1 MTEPRREHP
10 ISGHSYQSTTTP
22 NSLITVAVVP
32 PNLGFKCGLRLR
44 PRRGLSPQHFTRL
57 DFDLLSVP
65 SSSTV
70 LLISHTRS
78 SSFRSRD
85 FTETRRGRLILSYV
99 RVKIVSLFVRVSY
112 HTREWD
118 LCEIHLCRASVLQ
131 PDRPSSSTKYV
142 GIGWCTLHIDTKID
156 QDFLLFLFLLYICI
170 YIFFFKKFFKRLF
183 KIHLIVISFFTCRLF
198 YGYYYMASYSIERYR
213 IISTF

>member
-1 MTEPRREHP
+1 MSEPRREHP

-78 SSFRSRD
+78 SSFRD
-85 FTETRRGRLILSYV
+85 FTETRRGCLILSYV
-99 RVKIVSLFVRVSY
+99 RVKIVSLLYVCHIVHARMRLVRDPFMPSQCSS
-112 HTREWD
+112 T
-118 LCEIHLCRASVLQ
+118 
-131 PDRPSSSTKYV
+131 RPSVVINQIRGNRLMHSTYWYKDRSEFFP
-142 GIGWCTLHIDTKID
+142 ISLS
-156 QDFLLFLFLLYICI
+156 FI
-170 YIFFFKKFFKRLF
+170 YIFF
-183 KIHLIVISFFTCRLF
+183 
-198 YGYYYMASYSIERYR
+198 
-213 IISTF
+213 